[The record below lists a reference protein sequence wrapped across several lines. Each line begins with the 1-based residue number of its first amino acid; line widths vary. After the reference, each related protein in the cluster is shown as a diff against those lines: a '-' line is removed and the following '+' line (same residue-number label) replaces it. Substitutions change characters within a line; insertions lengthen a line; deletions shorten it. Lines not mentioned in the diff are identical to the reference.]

1 MWCGERLVGAVDHD
15 TEISVGV
22 VYNLALSL
30 LDFDP
35 ERCRVGDVPVDC
47 VESGSTV
54 GFLDVATHQDRQL
67 FDVELAK
74 GFRIHGE
81 IVRSFG
87 EKGCAGDRGEAALA
101 EEDRT
106 SFTEAHV
113 ANSGNAG

>member
-15 TEISVGV
+15 AEISVGV
-22 VYNLALSL
+22 VYDLTLSL
-30 LDFDP
+30 LDFDS
-35 ERCRVGDVPVDC
+35 ECRRVHDFPVDR
-47 VESGSTV
+47 VEFGSTV

-74 GFRIHGE
+74 GFSIHGE
-81 IVRSFG
+81 IVRAVG